1 MELKLLITTVKESE
15 QLKSNLDQQNQN
27 NDKPEGPKQTRL
39 KKQIQQAATEHTHTK
54 KINGKF
60 RPLCSVNGSPKQE
73 FIWSRKNFK
82 ANSSSNYKY
91 QLEINQVKERKLN
104 Y

>member
-1 MELKLLITTVKESE
+1 MKESE

-27 NDKPEGPKQTRL
+27 NDKPEGPKQTCL
-39 KKQIQQAATEHTHTK
+39 KKQIQQAATEQTHTK
-54 KINGKF
+54 KINEKF
-60 RPLCSVNGSPKQE
+60 RPLCPVNGCPKQE

>member
-1 MELKLLITTVKESE
+1 MRESE

-27 NDKPEGPKQTRL
+27 NGKPEGPKQTRL
-39 KKQIQQAATEHTHTK
+39 KKQIQQAATEQTHTK
-54 KINGKF
+54 KINEKF
-60 RPLCSVNGSPKQE
+60 IPPCPVNGSPKKE
-73 FIWSRKNFK
+73 FIWSRKSFK

-104 Y
+104 C

>member
-1 MELKLLITTVKESE
+1 MKEWE

-39 KKQIQQAATEHTHTK
+39 KNQIQQATMEQTHTK
-54 KINGKF
+54 KINEKF
-60 RPLCSVNGSPKQE
+60 RPLCPANGSPKQE
-73 FIWSRKNFK
+73 FILSRKNFK
-82 ANSSSNYKY
+82 ANSSSIYKY
-91 QLEINQVKERKLN
+91 PLEINQVKERKLN